1 MKASANSMR
10 AVQRPARM
18 VRVPDNVAA
27 VECIGAISRGMR
39 LIGLTKGQ
47 FSMLDMVQAVQAQTG
62 PADVTVSTWTIAES
76 DSKRV
81 ARFLSGGQ
89 FRSFTLV
96 IDRSFPSRYPQ
107 YCHGILEIFGAE
119 AIRMTRTHAKFAL
132 IGNDDWRISIRTSM
146 NLNPNPRCEQ
156 FELDD
161 DPEIYRFFD
170 EYVRELMVAVPAG
183 LDVDGGTLHAEFKA
197 IFAGEAVAAR
207 ERHDLEGLTAEL
219 NRWLDA

>member
-1 MKASANSMR
+1 MT
-10 AVQRPARM
+10 
-18 VRVPDNVAA
+18 RVPSNVTAA
-27 VECIGAISRGMR
+27 ECIGPLERGMR
-39 LIGLTKGQ
+39 VIGLTKGQ
-47 FSMLDMVQAVQAQTG
+47 FSLLDMVQAVQAQTG

-81 ARFLSGGQ
+81 AEFLAGGA

-107 YCHGILEIFGAE
+107 YCAGVLEIFGAE

-132 IGNDDWRISIRTSM
+132 IGNDDWRISVRTSM

-161 DPEIYRFFD
+161 DPEIYRFFE
-170 EYVRELMVAVPAG
+170 EYVGELMVAVPAG

-207 ERHDLEGLTAEL
+207 ERQEQEGFTAEL
-219 NRWLDA
+219 NRWLDE